1 MTIAEQIKK
10 ALWDEY
16 NNGGK
21 QQEMARKHHVTQQYI
36 SRLLSGKRSCEGLSL
51 KAVSKM
57 FPYATLNIHG
67 DSVIADNSGINNG
80 VMGVN
85 NGTVNPASHESVEAF
100 RHKIQDEIIRAD
112 VDPEAKVKILNIIL
126 NAEVK

>member
-21 QQEMARKHHVTQQYI
+21 QKEMARKHHVSQQYI

-51 KAVSKM
+51 KAVSHM
-57 FPYATLNIHG
+57 FPHATLNIHG

-85 NGTVNPASHESVEAF
+85 NGTVNSAGHESVENF

-112 VDPEAKVKILNIIL
+112 VDSEAKVKILNIIL
-126 NAEVK
+126 NAEAK